1 MIKKITTI
9 LFLTFS
15 VSLISFAQQF
25 KVAYAPGLLNKSF
38 SGKVFLYL
46 SKNNIEPL
54 TASVGYEP
62 LTCFSMEVK
71 GIKPGESIVID
82 DKATAYPV
90 VPSAI
95 ERGDYYIQAVWDLDL
110 GGRSVAGSPG
120 NVFSKPQKISIN
132 KDHHQSF
139 TILAD
144 QIVPEQ
150 VFKETE
156 FLKEL
161 KAPSKLLSDFHHQ
174 ELSVNAGV
182 QLPLEYYQNPEKKF
196 PVIFVV
202 FGYGSDYHGLSGG
215 AIKKYI
221 SLGSEPV
228 IRVFLD
234 GNCPLGHS
242 AYANSENNGPWG
254 DALTQEFIPLLE
266 QKYRCNGARM
276 LMGHSSGG
284 WSVLWLQTHYPK
296 LFLATASSSPDYVDF
311 RKFSNVDL
319 YKDSNLYYDK
329 KGRVY
334 PGGTVAGRFPFSYL
348 KDMYQVEH
356 VISRGEQQH
365 SFEAVFSKKGKNGL
379 PESICDVKTGDI
391 NHLTAESWKKYDIS
405 LYLRNNW
412 KDLKNDLDGK
422 IRVSVG
428 DDDNFLLNYPVRLFE
443 EEMKAINA
451 SVTFQYYPGDHF
463 TVSTKEYMADTLAFL
478 EGKYKQWLIKHKA
491 DGK

>member
-1 MIKKITTI
+1 M
-9 LFLTFS
+9 LFFAFS
-15 VSLISFAQQF
+15 VALSSFAQQF
-25 KVAYAPGLLNKSF
+25 KVAYAPASITQPF

-62 LTCFSMEVK
+62 LTCFSIEVK
-71 GIKPGESIVID
+71 GIKAGESVVID
-82 DKATAYPV
+82 DKAMAYPV
-90 VPSAI
+90 VLSAI

-110 GGRSVAGSPG
+110 GGRSIPGSPG
-120 NVFSKPQKISIN
+120 NVFSKSQKISIN
-132 KDHHQSF
+132 KDRNQSF

-144 QIVPEQ
+144 QIVPEP

-156 FLKEL
+156 FMKEL
-161 KAPSKLLSDFHHQ
+161 KAPSKLLSDFHHKK
-174 ELSVNAGV
+174 LSVSAAV
-182 QLPLEYYQNPEKKF
+182 QLPLEYDKNPEKKF

-202 FGYGSDYHGLSGG
+202 FGYGSDYHGVGG
-215 AIKKYI
+215 DAVKKYI

-284 WSVLWLQTHYPK
+284 WSVLWLQIHYPK
-296 LFLATASSSPDYVDF
+296 LFLATASSSPDYTDF

-348 KDMYQVEH
+348 KDMYQVES

-365 SFEAVFSKKGKNGL
+365 SFEAVFSKKGKDSL
-379 PESICDVKTGDI
+379 PESICDYKTGDI
-391 NHLTAESWKKYDIS
+391 NPLTAENWKKYDIS
-405 LYLRNNW
+405 LYLKTNW
-412 KDLKNDLDGK
+412 KELKNDLDGK

-428 DDDNFLLNYPVRLFE
+428 NDDNFLLNYPVSLFE

-451 SVTFQYYPGDHF
+451 SVAFKYYPGDHF
-463 TVSTKEYMADTLAFL
+463 TVSTKEYAADTINFL
-478 EGKYKQWLIKHKA
+478 DEKYREWLNKNKAVGK
-491 DGK
+491 